1 MNSPTTVNV
10 LAARPSRSTR
20 YARTAFA
27 LVGALTMLAT
37 AGRSAEAQASPDE
50 QAIALAS
57 PAKKPSWEFLVSSG
71 NIVPTGAEGDVI
83 KRSNLTVAQLSY
95 VVRPPIAITASVGW
109 ARSRDIATVGDPRLD
124 VFTYD
129 IGTEFRAPGWLTGH
143 DLRFMPFAGAGAGAR
158 SYNYRNLEIDA
169 RHNVSGYVAAGGEL
183 GFKKVGVRLEVRD
196 YVSGFKPLAG
206 GGAAATGNDIVMML
220 GLRFGAR

>member
-158 SYNYRNLEIDA
+158 ATTIAIWRSMRGTTSA
-169 RHNVSGYVAAGGEL
+169 AMSPRVVSSGSRRSACVWRCGITSAGSNPSQAAG
-183 GFKKVGVRLEVRD
+183 RPR
-196 YVSGFKPLAG
+196 P
-206 GGAAATGNDIVMML
+206 ATISS
-220 GLRFGAR
+220 